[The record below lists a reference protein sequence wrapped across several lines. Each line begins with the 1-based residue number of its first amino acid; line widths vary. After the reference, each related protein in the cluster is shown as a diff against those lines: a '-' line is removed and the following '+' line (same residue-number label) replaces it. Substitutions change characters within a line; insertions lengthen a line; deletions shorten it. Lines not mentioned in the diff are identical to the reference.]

1 MSPESRQK
9 WKRWFGTSH
18 FIFLVLVTMFDQM
31 LNVSPF
37 EKCFLTTN
45 SNKVKTLSEPLGS
58 RKYSTRAYNK
68 TQNKL
73 LLRMFS
79 SRCSQNSILF
89 VCFINFL
96 LWLSSRDKAGIF
108 LFALQ
113 IRNNAKLASGLS
125 KKRGEHKVFFHV
137 TLEST
142 IHKNF
147 PKQTLA
153 ILLYYYIL

>member
-1 MSPESRQK
+1 
-9 WKRWFGTSH
+9 
-18 FIFLVLVTMFDQM
+18 MFDQM
-31 LNVSPF
+31 LNASPF

-45 SNKVKTLSEPLGS
+45 SNKVKTLSEPLES
-58 RKYSTRAYNK
+58 RTYSTRGYNK

-79 SRCSQNSILF
+79 SRCSQNSILC
-89 VCFINFL
+89 VCFFNFL

-113 IRNNAKLASGLS
+113 IRNNAKLYASGLS

-142 IHKNF
+142 IQKNF
-147 PKQTLA
+147 PK
-153 ILLYYYIL
+153 